1 MSLEKQLAVGAIVSP
16 TVSTPSRGFL
26 QSTGLLHDF
35 IFHSLL
41 PETATAEDGVDD
53 DDDGADGDDK
63 SSDDKNSPFLKV
75 VLVK

>member
-1 MSLEKQLAVGAIVSP
+1 MAVGAIVSP

-53 DDDGADGDDK
+53 DDADDGDE